1 MDALGQA
8 MDKINEL
15 KDNIS
20 GLFKTEVL
28 DSIKQYGL
36 DMINETWKEIENSAE
51 VFQRTGY
58 SITAID
64 IKVGIPPTLSLSFDQ
79 VQNISDEEE
88 KALLEEYKDR
98 TILSAILVALFKANA
113 IQQSIVSTQYKFCGL
128 NIEIGL
134 NPAMDMKF
142 TKVSA

>member
-36 DMINETWKEIENSAE
+36 DKINETWKEIENSAE

-113 IQQSIVSTQYKFCGL
+113 IQQSIVSTQYKFSGL

-142 TKVSA
+142 TKVSG

>member
-36 DMINETWKEIENSAE
+36 DKIDETWKEIENSAE

-88 KALLEEYKDR
+88 KPYWKNTKTE
-98 TILSAILVALFKANA
+98 
-113 IQQSIVSTQYKFCGL
+113 QSFQRYW
-128 NIEIGL
+128 
-134 NPAMDMKF
+134 
-142 TKVSA
+142 